1 MASEAIAVLG
11 VDPGVTTG
19 LAILA
24 WEPGKPWQCIRRWEV
39 RPEAESRG
47 RQLLALEEELR
58 GGLLTAQAH
67 GEATIAMEEMLSFR
81 THSADEKVEAQAV
94 VKLLAARLGVELH
107 THAPATIRSVVC
119 QQGRAD
125 DATIRNTIRFLL
137 RMPKRARPGEALSPH
152 QIDAVCVALCEL
164 VMGKGMT
171 VLGQCEEVAA

>member
-1 MASEAIAVLG
+1 MASEAITVLG

-24 WEPGKPWQCIRRWEV
+24 WEPGSAWQCIRRWEI

-47 RQLLALEEELR
+47 RQLLELEEELR
-58 GGLLTAQAH
+58 VGLQAAQAH

-94 VKLLAARLGVELH
+94 VKLLAARLGIELH

-164 VMGKGMT
+164 VVGQGMV
-171 VLGQCEEVAA
+171 VLGQCEGVAA

>member
-1 MASEAIAVLG
+1 MSGLAILG

-19 LAILA
+19 LALLV
-24 WEPGKPWQCIRRWEV
+24 WDPGTAWQCLRRWEI
-39 RPEAESRG
+39 RPDEENRG

-58 GGLLTAQAH
+58 GALQAAQAH

-94 VKLLAARLGVELH
+94 VKLLAARLGIELH

-125 DATIRNTIRFLL
+125 DSTIRNTVRFLL
-137 RMPKRARPGEALSPH
+137 RLPKRARPGQALSPH

-164 VMGKGMT
+164 VVGQGMT